1 MLSDK
6 NILATYGHHKRWK
19 QRNSLTDHA
28 YTNIQPDTKLIK
40 AISLDFYYE
49 LFDFYVVKR
58 SDTKVTIKVSNT
70 IEYIQCHFSNGL
82 TAFLVNDFYNNQQWP
97 P

>member
-1 MLSDK
+1 M
-6 NILATYGHHKRWK
+6 H
-19 QRNSLTDHA
+19 
-28 YTNIQPDTKLIK
+28 IQIYNQTKLIK

-70 IEYIQCHFSNGL
+70 IEYNIQCHFSNGL
-82 TAFLVNDFYNNQQWP
+82 TAFLVNDFYNNQQ
-97 P
+97 